1 MNSCNRWRFRATGQ
15 RMANSPHDALFRH
28 TFAQVEHAA
37 PLLRAA
43 LSRAVAEALDWS
55 TLRLLE
61 GTRVGPHLLRSEVD
75 LLFVVGGG
83 GRRDAAL
90 LHVLVE
96 HSSRIWRFMALRML
110 AYSVGIWRQWLRQRP
125 RPKSLPQIFPI
136 VVHHGRRGWWAAT
149 EFTELLAPVGAGSEV
164 RQPGYR
170 YTVLS
175 TAGMTPAQIEALELT
190 SLGTAT
196 LVALQFLPGAGE
208 RELAMVYAKWG
219 GVMQRALLAPSGE
232 ESLVALSEYVL
243 TTTRVAA
250 GVLIEIAEREVSRR
264 ASKIMESTAL
274 KLRRQGREEGR
285 EEGVL
290 AGSRR
295 LLRRQLVARFGSLP
309 ETVERRLAA
318 ATAVDLDGWALGL
331 LDAGSLADVFGDDGV
346 A

>member
-1 MNSCNRWRFRATGQ
+1 
-15 RMANSPHDALFRH
+15 
-28 TFAQVEHAA
+28 
-37 PLLRAA
+37 
-43 LSRAVAEALDWS
+43 
-55 TLRLLE
+55 
-61 GTRVGPHLLRSEVD
+61 
-75 LLFVVGGG
+75 
-83 GRRDAAL
+83 
-90 LHVLVE
+90 
-96 HSSRIWRFMALRML
+96 
-110 AYSVGIWRQWLRQRP
+110 
-125 RPKSLPQIFPI
+125 
-136 VVHHGRRGWWAAT
+136 
-149 EFTELLAPVGAGSEV
+149 
-164 RQPGYR
+164 
-170 YTVLS
+170 
-175 TAGMTPAQIEALELT
+175 
-190 SLGTAT
+190 
-196 LVALQFLPGAGE
+196 
-208 RELAMVYAKWG
+208 MVYAKWG

-250 GVLIEIAEREVSRR
+250 GVLVEIAEREVSRR